1 MRSPVGEAVTQ
12 DNGSSRVS
20 SAFKSSMKDEDFE
33 PVSYNQSRSPAVKQD
48 KSNPSAVGTSD
59 MKSVTP
65 VKHKPPS
72 YTVIQDDS
80 CPFGHKLPVANRNT
94 KRNTAETRKIQVHV
108 KRKQTTTAKGA
119 KQEPKKRYQ
128 ESKTVQSS

>member
-1 MRSPVGEAVTQ
+1 
-12 DNGSSRVS
+12 
-20 SAFKSSMKDEDFE
+20 MKDEDLK
-33 PVSYNQSRSPAVKQD
+33 PVSDNQSRSPAVKQD

-80 CPFGHKLPVANRNT
+80 CPFGHKLSVANRNT

-128 ESKTVQSS
+128 DSKTMQSS

>member
-12 DNGSSRVS
+12 DNGTSRVS
-20 SAFKSSMKDEDFE
+20 SAFKSSMKDEDLK
-33 PVSYNQSRSPAVKQD
+33 PVSDNQSRSPAVKQD

-108 KRKQTTTAKGA
+108 KRKQTTAKGA